1 MDWSL
6 LLLVDVEDGRDL
18 ISPRLRIGGR
28 EFAQGIV
35 RLELVDER
43 DAVRHTIRRRLRP
56 GDLNTELR
64 LPSFSP
70 PEGTT
75 LERIIRWPWDVS
87 VKADG
92 RERIR
97 WRRYLR
103 GPGDDPCGLNRE
115 AEILA
120 TPHDVL
126 SKAEEEGW
134 GPEAPW
140 SPRDTDRLL
149 RALVDEGMIEPAMA
163 RRFAAPGDVLG
174 RTVERGLIDD
184 GYVSEHDLLTL
195 YSKVTGTEF
204 VRLGEY
210 GVDPEAVAAIPRTLG
225 RDYGL
230 VAIGSNRGLP
240 TVAMSDPQ
248 LPETQEII
256 SHHLRPHL
264 QEFFYIVV
272 TTRDDVL
279 WAYDRFGRRPHAPTD
294 AASEPERSGEAVS

>member
-1 MDWSL
+1 MIWSL

-18 ISPRLRIGGR
+18 VSPRVRIGGR

-43 DAVRHTIRRRLRP
+43 DTVRHTIRRRLRP
-56 GDLNTELR
+56 GDLDTEVR

-75 LERIIRWPWDVS
+75 LEQIIRWPWDVS
-87 VKADG
+87 IKADG
-92 RERIR
+92 LERIR
-97 WRRYLR
+97 WRRYLQ

-115 AEILA
+115 AEILV
-120 TPHDVL
+120 TPHDVR
-126 SKAEEEGW
+126 SRAEEEGW

-149 RALVDEGMIEPAMA
+149 RALVDEGMIEPAIA
-163 RRFAAPGDVLG
+163 RHFAPPGNVLG
-174 RTVERGLIDD
+174 RTVERGLIDN
-184 GYVSEHDLLTL
+184 GYVSEHDLLTQ

-204 VRLGEY
+204 IRLTEY
-210 GVDPEAVAAIPRTLG
+210 DVDPEAVARIPRTLG

-230 VAIGSNRGLP
+230 VAIGSNAGLP

-248 LPETQEII
+248 HPEASEII
-256 SHHLRPHL
+256 RRHLDGP
-264 QEFFYIVV
+264 FYIVV
-272 TTRDDVL
+272 TTRGDVL
-279 WAYDRFGRRPHAPTD
+279 WAYERFGRKPRATEAPT
-294 AASEPERSGEAVS
+294 SREAD